1 MKNSTFI
8 DTLMA
13 AHLFILAV
21 FAVIL
26 FAVSNKLILI
36 ACLPVLFYGIYLL
49 LNK

>member
-8 DTLMA
+8 DILMA
-13 AHLFILAV
+13 AYLFILAV
-21 FAVIL
+21 FTITL
-26 FAVSNKLILI
+26 FVVGNNLILI